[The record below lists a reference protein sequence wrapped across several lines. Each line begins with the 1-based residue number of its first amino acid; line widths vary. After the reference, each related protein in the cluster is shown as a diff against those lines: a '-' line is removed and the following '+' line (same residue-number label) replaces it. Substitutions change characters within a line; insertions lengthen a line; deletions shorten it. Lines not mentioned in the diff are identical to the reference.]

1 MSRILR
7 RPMFRGGGAV
17 DSYGKGI
24 NAPLVPGYMGGGQI
38 GGGII
43 YGKPMADGR
52 FGFQKPVMF
61 NAAELTMPMG
71 TNVTSG
77 LELLAKNKALQD
89 GNVPMIPVNVAKN
102 NTSVAGVVDDKEESK
117 PIETTSFEDQI
128 GIFPEDE
135 DLLTTTTTNEAG
147 EQVYN
152 FEPEMSLEAKAK
164 LNLISASEYADLK
177 KKEDAA
183 KLQKRLDL
191 EGADATGK
199 GGGADLSEMAT
210 STKIED
216 PKLPGENDLE
226 EGTQISAKDAIAEN
240 QKLFAELL
248 GADKARGQD
257 IGDMLLR
264 FSGSGGNTLGEKF
277 QNYVKAESAAGPSRS
292 EKIKQ
297 TAAGLAINDYVAGKR
312 SKEQAE
318 VLKDKIDYE
327 YGKKAALA
335 SIQDTDDVSTALA
348 KMSKL
353 TDSSFDSLKNIKAL
367 ITNKTGRSDIYQGTI
382 KIDDL
387 KKQNKLNKLKP
398 GYNIIEDEGIKRIVE
413 IGKQG
418 DNNVVI
424 SIQTIAE
431 LWTG

>member
-1 MSRILR
+1 MSKILR
-7 RPMFRGGGAV
+7 RPMFRGGAV
-17 DSYGKGI
+17 DSRGTGI
-24 NAPLVPGYMGGGQI
+24 
-38 GGGII
+38 
-43 YGKPMADGR
+43 
-52 FGFQKPVMF
+52 
-61 NAAELTMPMG
+61 
-71 TNVTSG
+71 TSG
-77 LELLAKNKALQD
+77 LFDAPSYNTGGRVGYDTGDLVKGMDLNPNLSKPLLIASS
-89 GNVPMIPVNVAKN
+89 
-102 NTSVAGVVDDKEESK
+102 NTNLPKFKGQEYYEEKEEAEAYVPK
-117 PIETTSFEDQI
+117 YQKMEDFDNAYTEKVEKERESVDSLM
-128 GIFPEDE
+128 GTEFGTNTYEDE
-135 DLLTTTTTNEAG
+135 RQKDLSYLTSDQGKSDFIAKEQAKQDAEIKEANKYRDQKLKTSKEMFADPDEINLNELKIT
-147 EQVYN
+147 E
-152 FEPEMSLEAKAK
+152 EPEV
-164 LNLISASEYADLK
+164 
-177 KKEDAA
+177 
-183 KLQKRLDL
+183 
-191 EGADATGK
+191 
-199 GGGADLSEMAT
+199 
-210 STKIED
+210 D
-216 PKLPGENDLE
+216 PKDLINENKE
-226 EGTQISAKDAIAEN
+226 
-240 QKLFAELL
+240 LFKELL